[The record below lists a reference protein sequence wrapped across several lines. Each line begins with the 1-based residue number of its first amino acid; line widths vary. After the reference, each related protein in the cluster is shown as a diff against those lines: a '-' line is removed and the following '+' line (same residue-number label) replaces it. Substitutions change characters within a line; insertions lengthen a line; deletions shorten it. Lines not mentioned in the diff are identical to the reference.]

1 MKQPC
6 LALLLL
12 VSILPSLSVATTAPD
27 LRSQIIID
35 GDVSDFDADDWV
47 LDKTTDFPE
56 NPGDS
61 RWGADNDIRAIA
73 VTWDNYNIYIG
84 VPAVVV
90 STSLMAFLDVGC
102 GGR

>member
-12 VSILPSLSVATTAPD
+12 VSVLSTLSLASTAPD
-27 LRSQIIID
+27 LRSQIAID

-47 LDKTTDFPE
+47 LDETTSFAE

-61 RWGADNDIRAIA
+61 RWGTDNDIRAIA
-73 VTWDNYNIYIG
+73 VTWDNFNIYVG

-90 STSLMAFLDVGC
+90 STSLMLTMP
-102 GGR
+102 